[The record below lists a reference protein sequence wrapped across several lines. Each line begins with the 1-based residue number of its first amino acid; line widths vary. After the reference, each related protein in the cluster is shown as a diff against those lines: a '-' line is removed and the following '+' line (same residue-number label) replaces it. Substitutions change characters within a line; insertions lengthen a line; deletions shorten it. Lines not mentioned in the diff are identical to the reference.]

1 MDNKIV
7 GMHFGVLLLALQM
20 NEKLIYKLKVIK
32 YIAHENYIAL
42 EMIIIINHVQRNHD
56 RPFKYCWFMS
66 FMEGH
71 PNVLKVCITPSDR
84 SFSQRLFSILLKKKK
99 RKKNKKANKSKR
111 ENTTEITKIAQC
123 FCIL

>member
-1 MDNKIV
+1 
-7 GMHFGVLLLALQM
+7 
-20 NEKLIYKLKVIK
+20 
-32 YIAHENYIAL
+32 
-42 EMIIIINHVQRNHD
+42 MIIIINHVQRNHD

-111 ENTTEITKIAQC
+111 ENTTEITKTAQC

>member
-1 MDNKIV
+1 
-7 GMHFGVLLLALQM
+7 
-20 NEKLIYKLKVIK
+20 
-32 YIAHENYIAL
+32 
-42 EMIIIINHVQRNHD
+42 MIIIINHVQRNKD
-56 RPFKYCWFMS
+56 RTFKYCWFMS

-84 SFSQRLFSILLKKKK
+84 SFSQRLFSILLKK